1 MQAITVKYIGPT
13 NTRGSRL
20 KAICERGSVTIPY
33 PHDASGDDKDWR
45 AASALIEKFISEDAK
60 KYGTPPG
67 ENPWR
72 GPWACGASS
81 KEAVFVR
88 IFSDQYTFTVK

>member
-20 KAICERGSVTIPY
+20 KAICERGSITISYPY
-33 PHDASGDDKDWR
+33 DASGDEKYWR
-45 AASALIEKFISEDAK
+45 AASTLIEKFIGEDTK
-60 KYGTPPG
+60 KYGTPPE

-81 KEAVFVR
+81 KETVFVR
-88 IFSDQYTFTVK
+88 IFSDQYTYKVE